1 MSHTHENPMP
11 ADRSL
16 GLADPSLYLASS
28 LLVAGNVVL
37 PVLVH
42 RIPMGGPALMP
53 ILFFTLIAGWEFGL
67 PAALFTATL
76 SPLVSHGVTGMPQAQ
91 ALTGVILSSAAL
103 GLAAVAI
110 SRRCRGAILLGLA
123 LAVLVHQVLVA
134 SAGCLVMGVGPAL
147 RGHALRIPGILLQ
160 VLGGWAVL
168 NGLQRLRSR
177 EAMSR

>member
-76 SPLVSHGVTGMPQAQ
+76 SPLVSHGLTGMPQTP
-91 ALTGVILSSAAL
+91 ALTGIILSSAAL

-110 SRRCRGAILLGLA
+110 SRLCRRTSLLFLA
-123 LAVLVHQVLVA
+123 LTVLVHQGLVV
-134 SAGCLVMGVGPAL
+134 SAGCLAMGLGPSL
-147 RGHALRIPGILLQ
+147 RGLLLRVPGILLQ

-168 NGLQRLRSR
+168 KGLERLRSR
-177 EAMSR
+177 ETMSR